1 MLTEAR
7 WRKEIEVFKAHFP
20 WFTPFETAAGY
31 IGFCGYLRG
40 PRSKRLYQVL
50 IKVPA
55 RLYPDREPPVYI
67 EPKLTARWWRPDDIN
82 GNPEGRLCYHR
93 QAGSTEIRWQPGTN
107 TFANVL
113 GFAVQYIQEFD
124 R

>member
-1 MLTEAR
+1 MIHEAR
-7 WRKEIEVFKAHFP
+7 WEKEMEIMRTKFP
-20 WFTPFETAAGY
+20 WFTPFETTTGY
-31 IGFCGYLRG
+31 IGFCGYLKG
-40 PRSKRLYQVL
+40 PRSKRLFQVL
-50 IKVPA
+50 MKIPA
-55 RLYPDREPPVYI
+55 RLYPEREPPIYI
-67 EPKLTARWWRPDDIN
+67 EPKLTPMWWRPDDVN

-93 QAGSTEIRWQPGTN
+93 NGTRNEIPWQPIN